1 MRLPKFLGIDPLPFN
16 PATFQLPLSDH
27 HTSTQSSTF
36 SASATA
42 LSTIRYRKNAT
53 TGELESNTVIHK
65 WADGSAT
72 ISVGD
77 QQYEMQTKP
86 LAPPRDNKTYVEVQD
101 SHQYI
106 ASPSILA
113 QMLVVVG
120 HLGNQYTVRP
130 NKNIEDDALERL
142 QKSLAAATR
151 GTNKGDDN
159 RNGPQVISRTED
171 PELQKKRAE
180 IAEKERNKE
189 LRRRDAAAEKANLPS
204 GSRRAGGGLLSVDD
218 LEGRGRRAPPGR
230 KPKTNRPHKRR
241 GYSSDEEEERTGRGR
256 EDEYDED
263 DGFLVGSDEEIEEGG
278 DDSEDEEEL
287 ESEDERP
294 AKKQKK
300 SQREVGSD
308 EDAPADLDDID
319 PPAADEHTTSGRGR
333 KRNVVEDDE
342 DE

>member
-1 MRLPKFLGIDPLPFN
+1 MPKFLGIDPLPFN
-16 PATFQLPLSDH
+16 PATFQLPVGDH
-27 HTSTQSSTF
+27 HTHAQSSTF

-42 LSTIRYRKNAT
+42 LSTIRYRKKGT
-53 TGELESNTVIHK
+53 TDELESNTVIHK
-65 WADGSAT
+65 WADGSTT

-120 HLGNQYTVRP
+120 HMGNQYTVRP

-151 GTNKGDDN
+151 GTNKGDEN

-189 LRRRDAAAEKANLPS
+189 LRKRDAAAEKANLPS
-204 GSRRAGGGLLSVDD
+204 GSRRTGGGLLSVDD
-218 LEGRGRRAPPGR
+218 LEGRGGRRAPPGKR
-230 KPKTNRPHKRR
+230 PKTKRPQRR
-241 GYSSDEEEERTGRGR
+241 GYSSDEEEERAGRGG

-263 DGFLVGSDEEIEEGG
+263 DGFLVRSDEEI
-278 DDSEDEEEL
+278 
-287 ESEDERP
+287 
-294 AKKQKK
+294 
-300 SQREVGSD
+300 
-308 EDAPADLDDID
+308 
-319 PPAADEHTTSGRGR
+319 
-333 KRNVVEDDE
+333 
-342 DE
+342 